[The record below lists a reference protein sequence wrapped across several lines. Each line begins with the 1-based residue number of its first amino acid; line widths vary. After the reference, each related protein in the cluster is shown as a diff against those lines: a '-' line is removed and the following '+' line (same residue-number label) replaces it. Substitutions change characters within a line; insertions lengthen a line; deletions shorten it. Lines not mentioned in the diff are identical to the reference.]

1 MKNDY
6 ICTIILYIKEVIFLK
21 DLDKERKSV
30 VTSRFRDAVIKWISD
45 HHSNQTD
52 LAKRASVSRAV
63 VANIVSGY
71 RTPTL
76 TSAVLLSRAM
86 GISID
91 EIEAGKIADV
101 ADPGEFAKLFKE
113 DFLKTLKATVKN
125 GQYYSRELV
134 ELTDDQKD
142 TIIRLV
148 YAYLNV
154 TRTGHYRGDDK

>member
-1 MKNDY
+1 MKDIDNQ
-6 ICTIILYIKEVIFLK
+6 
-21 DLDKERKSV
+21 RKNI
-30 VTSRFRDAVIKWISD
+30 VTERFRDAVVKWMAD
-45 HHSNQTD
+45 HHSNQSD
-52 LAKRASVSRAV
+52 LAKRAGVTRAV
-63 VANIVSGY
+63 VANVISGH

-86 GISID
+86 GVSID

>member
-1 MKNDY
+1 MKD
-6 ICTIILYIKEVIFLK
+6 I
-21 DLDKERKSV
+21 DKQRKNI
-30 VTSRFRDAVIKWISD
+30 VTERFRDAVVKWMAD
-45 HHSNQTD
+45 HHSNQSD
-52 LAKRASVSRAV
+52 LAKRAGVTRAV
-63 VANIVSGY
+63 VANVISGH

-86 GISID
+86 GVSID

-134 ELTDDQKD
+134 ELTDEQKN

-154 TRTGHYRGDDK
+154 TQTGHYRGDDK

>member
-1 MKNDY
+1 MMA
-6 ICTIILYIKEVIFLK
+6 YIKEVIFLK
-21 DLDKERKSV
+21 DLDKQRKNI
-30 VTSRFRDAVIKWISD
+30 VTTRFRDAVVKWMAD

-52 LAKRASVSRAV
+52 LANRAGVSRAV
-63 VANIVSGY
+63 VANVVSGY

-86 GISID
+86 GVSID
-91 EIEAGKIADV
+91 EIEAGRIADV
-101 ADPGEFAKLFKE
+101 ADPTEFAKMFKE
-113 DFLKTLKATVKN
+113 DFLQTLKATVKN

>member
-1 MKNDY
+1 MMA
-6 ICTIILYIKEVIFLK
+6 YIKEVIFLK
-21 DLDKERKSV
+21 DLDKQRKNI
-30 VTSRFRDAVIKWISD
+30 VTTRFRDAVVKWMAD

-52 LAKRASVSRAV
+52 LANRAGVSRAV

-86 GISID
+86 GVSID
-91 EIEAGKIADV
+91 EIEAGRIADV
-101 ADPGEFAKLFKE
+101 ADPTEFAKMFKE
-113 DFLKTLKATVKN
+113 DFLQTLKATVKN

>member
-1 MKNDY
+1 M
-6 ICTIILYIKEVIFLK
+6 K
-21 DLDKERKSV
+21 DLDKQRKNI
-30 VTSRFRDAVIKWISD
+30 VTERFRDAVVKWMAD
-45 HHSNQTD
+45 HHSNQSD
-52 LAKRASVSRAV
+52 LAKRAGVTRAV
-63 VANIVSGY
+63 VANVISGH

-86 GISID
+86 GVSID

-134 ELTDDQKD
+134 ELTDEQKN

-154 TRTGHYRGDDK
+154 TQTGHYRGDDK

>member
-1 MKNDY
+1 M
-6 ICTIILYIKEVIFLK
+6 K
-21 DLDKERKSV
+21 DLDKQRKNI
-30 VTSRFRDAVIKWISD
+30 VTTRFRDAVVKWMAD

-52 LAKRASVSRAV
+52 LANRAGVSRAV
-63 VANIVSGY
+63 VANVVSGY

-86 GISID
+86 GVSID
-91 EIEAGKIADV
+91 EIEAGRIADV
-101 ADPGEFAKLFKE
+101 ADPTEFAKMFKE
-113 DFLKTLKATVKN
+113 DFLQTLKATVKN

-154 TRTGHYRGDDK
+154 TRTGHYRGDDE

>member
-1 MKNDY
+1 MKDIDNQ
-6 ICTIILYIKEVIFLK
+6 
-21 DLDKERKSV
+21 RKNI
-30 VTSRFRDAVIKWISD
+30 VTERFRDAVVKWMAD
-45 HHSNQTD
+45 HHSNQSD
-52 LAKRASVSRAV
+52 LAKRAGVTRAV
-63 VANIVSGY
+63 VANVISGH

-86 GISID
+86 GVSID

-154 TRTGHYRGDDK
+154 TRTGHYRGDDRK

>member
-1 MKNDY
+1 M
-6 ICTIILYIKEVIFLK
+6 K
-21 DLDKERKSV
+21 DLDKQRKNI
-30 VTSRFRDAVIKWISD
+30 VTTRFRDTVIKWIAD
-45 HHSNQTD
+45 HNSSQTD
-52 LAKRASVSRAV
+52 LAARAGVGRAV
-63 VANIVSGY
+63 VANIVSGH

-91 EIEAGKIADV
+91 AIESGRIADV
-101 ADPGEFAKLFKE
+101 ADPSEFARMFKE
-113 DFLKTLKATVKN
+113 DFLQTLKATVKN

-154 TRTGHYRGDDK
+154 TRTGHYRGDDE

>member
-1 MKNDY
+1 MMA
-6 ICTIILYIKEVIFLK
+6 YIKEVIFLK
-21 DLDKERKSV
+21 DLDKQRKNI
-30 VTSRFRDAVIKWISD
+30 VTERFRDAVVKWMAD

-52 LAKRASVSRAV
+52 LANRAGVSRAV

-86 GISID
+86 GVSID
-91 EIEAGKIADV
+91 EIEAGRIADV
-101 ADPGEFAKLFKE
+101 ADPAEFAKVFKE

-134 ELTDDQKD
+134 ELTDEQKN
-142 TIIRLV
+142 TIIRLI
-148 YAYLNV
+148 YAYLDV
-154 TRTGHYRGDDK
+154 SKTGHFKGDDRK

>member
-1 MKNDY
+1 MMA
-6 ICTIILYIKEVIFLK
+6 YIKEVIFLK
-21 DLDKERKSV
+21 DLDKQRKNI
-30 VTSRFRDAVIKWISD
+30 VTERFRDTVIKWIAD
-45 HHSNQTD
+45 HNSSQTD
-52 LAKRASVSRAV
+52 LAARAGVGRAV
-63 VANIVSGY
+63 VANIVSGH

-91 EIEAGKIADV
+91 EIESGRIADV
-101 ADPGEFAKLFKE
+101 ADPSEFARMFKE
-113 DFLKTLKATVKN
+113 DFLQTLKATVKN

>member
-1 MKNDY
+1 MMA
-6 ICTIILYIKEVIFLK
+6 YIKEVIFLK
-21 DLDKERKSV
+21 DLDKQRKNI
-30 VTSRFRDAVIKWISD
+30 VTTRFRDAVVKWMAD

-52 LAKRASVSRAV
+52 LANRAGVSRAV

-86 GISID
+86 GVSID
-91 EIEAGKIADV
+91 EIEAGRIADV
-101 ADPGEFAKLFKE
+101 ADPTEFAKMFKE
-113 DFLKTLKATVKN
+113 DFLQTLKATVKN

-154 TRTGHYRGDDK
+154 TRTSHYRGDDK

>member
-1 MKNDY
+1 M
-6 ICTIILYIKEVIFLK
+6 K
-21 DLDKERKSV
+21 DLDKQRKNI
-30 VTSRFRDAVIKWISD
+30 VTERFRDTVIKWIAD
-45 HHSNQTD
+45 HNSSQTD
-52 LAKRASVSRAV
+52 LAARAGVGRAV
-63 VANIVSGY
+63 VANIVSGH

-91 EIEAGKIADV
+91 AIESGRIADV
-101 ADPGEFAKLFKE
+101 ADPSEFARMFKE
-113 DFLKTLKATVKN
+113 DFLQTLKATVKN